1 MTRRNVRHDG
11 GRFATISRCHVI
23 HNMRHAAVGSALCT
37 FIAYAAAFVRAES
50 PPQAMETVHRTR
62 QWFTG
67 TWIGRVVLALA
78 AYRIYRRCT
87 SSDGAGVD
95 ENAASVR

>member
-23 HNMRHAAVGSALCT
+23 HNMRRAAVGGALCT